1 MATPLDSSGGG
12 CGTLARFSE
21 RTSMI
26 DTQAALIYIMVMVA
40 AADNNMADSE
50 LQIIGDVVNHLPAFA
65 DYDKQRLTKDL
76 RDCAIMLGRE
86 TGLEEALKGVKA
98 AVPAKL
104 RETAYALACDVA
116 AAGAVAGRE
125 LSQETLRLLELL
137 RHRLAIDRLTAAA
150 IERGARA
157 RFSHL

>member
-1 MATPLDSSGGG
+1 
-12 CGTLARFSE
+12 
-21 RTSMI
+21 MI
-26 DTQAALIYIMVMVA
+26 DMQAALIHIMVMVA

-50 LQIIGDVVNHLPAFA
+50 LHIIGDVVNHLPVFA
-65 DYDKQRLTKDL
+65 GYDKNRLTKDL
-76 RDCAIMLGRE
+76 KDCAAMLGRE
-86 TGLEEALKGVKA
+86 TGLEEALKGVKS

-125 LSQETLRLLELL
+125 LSQETLRFLELL
-137 RHRLAIDRLTAAA
+137 RHRLAVDRLTAAA

>member
-1 MATPLDSSGGG
+1 
-12 CGTLARFSE
+12 
-21 RTSMI
+21 MI
-26 DTQAALIYIMVMVA
+26 DTQAALIHIMVMVA

-50 LQIIGDVVNHLPAFA
+50 LQIIGDVVNHLPVFA
-65 DYDKQRLTKDL
+65 DYDKDRLTKDL
-76 RDCAIMLGRE
+76 KDCATMLGRE
-86 TGLEEALKGVKA
+86 TGLEEALKGVKS

-116 AAGAVAGRE
+116 AAGAATAAGRE

-137 RHRLAIDRLTAAA
+137 RHRLALDRLTAAA

-157 RFSHL
+157 RFSRL

>member
-1 MATPLDSSGGG
+1 
-12 CGTLARFSE
+12 
-21 RTSMI
+21 MI

-50 LQIIGDVVNHLPAFA
+50 LHIIGDVVNHLPVFA
-65 DYDKQRLTKDL
+65 DYDKNRLTKDL
-76 RDCAIMLGRE
+76 KDCAGMLGRE
-86 TGLEEALKGVKA
+86 TGLEEALKGVKS

-116 AAGAVAGRE
+116 AGAAAGRE
-125 LSQETLRLLELL
+125 LNQETLRLLELL
-137 RHRLAIDRLTAAA
+137 RHRLALDRLTAAA

-157 RFSHL
+157 RFMRL